1 MATFTFNLPDGKPV
15 ELVCPPG
22 FTEEQARAVF
32 DQQVNSGALV
42 GAKPGFTLNAASQAK
57 AGLKSA
63 QALLSQAQAGV
74 GNAFG
79 SLTQSLGLSGGAQL
93 GSLANTVPGLSGA
106 VGVGAANDALSSIT
120 TAGAGASAAISTINK
135 TVAGAPLTNPVNITD
150 FAKQLPAVT
159 SIAPLSQPEVT
170 GALAQAKKL
179 VGQPS
184 NILSDAK
191 GVGSFGLDAS
201 QLEKAGVIKP
211 GSAKLVTSGLSSL
224 KNLLKSP
231 AAFTGKDGIKSA
243 NDLLANPAK
252 QQLIQQDLMK
262 GGLDALKAQGIP
274 AGALSA
280 QGATGAALNA
290 AKNPTQAANFLKGI
304 PVVGAGLAAAFTATT
319 RDGAFAAVLSKDK
332 IPAPFKAET
341 VPKPAADTVNRDTVN
356 AASARVVGNPK
367 VPEPNYGPTKP
378 APGLADR
385 QFAEIQASAAEVG
398 GILQKVGDAFLK
410 LDANVSYLES
420 QQVITDTQWNAISA
434 ERDAA
439 RETFN
444 SQLTKINAFNDL
456 YNNSL
461 SENRTLQRPV
471 FNVIQK
477 GIANLRELSVDT
489 KNRIAELSKKRQGIN
504 DSSNR
509 GE

>member
-15 ELVCPPG
+15 EMVCPPG
-22 FTEEQARAVF
+22 FTEEQARTVF

-106 VGVGAANDALSSIT
+106 VGVGAAKDALSSIS
-120 TAGAGASAAISTINK
+120 TAGAGASSAIGTINK
-135 TVAGAPLTNPVNITD
+135 TIAGAPLTNPVNITD
-150 FAKQLPAVT
+150 FAKQIPAVT

-179 VGQPS
+179 VDQPS
-184 NILSDAK
+184 NIISDTK
-191 GVGSFGLDAS
+191 GLGSFGLDAT

-211 GSAKLVTSGLSSL
+211 GLSSSVTSGLSSL

-243 NDLLANPAK
+243 QDLLSNPAK
-252 QQLIQQDLMK
+252 QELIQQDLMK
-262 GGLDALKAQGIP
+262 QGLDTLKAQGIP
-274 AGALSA
+274 AAALSPE
-280 QGATGAALNA
+280 GAAGAALNA
-290 AKNPTQAANFLKGI
+290 AKDPTQAANFLKGV
-304 PVVGAGLAAAFTATT
+304 PVVGAGLATAFTAAT
-319 RDGAFAAVLSKDK
+319 RDGAFAATFAKEK
-332 IPAPFKAET
+332 IPNPFKAET

-367 VPEPNYGPTKP
+367 VFTPNYGPSKP

-398 GILQKVGDAFLK
+398 EILQKVADAFIK
-410 LDANVSYLES
+410 LDANVSYLET
-420 QQVITDTQWNAISA
+420 QQVITDAQWTAISA

-461 SENRTLQRPV
+461 PENRTLNKPV
-471 FNVIQK
+471 FTVIQK
-477 GIANLRELSVDT
+477 GIANLRELSVST
-489 KNRIAELSKKRQGIN
+489 KSRIAELSKKRQGIS
-504 DSSNR
+504 DASS